1 MGNNEIKASVNMID
15 RDIVD
20 EMVKKEVSQ
29 AGNGEGESSQSL
41 QTPIVEKDSKIRG
54 NQDED
59 DKVSKHETGLAIDK
73 NDGVV
78 FPMAQSISIPIDIET
93 NATTTASGN
102 SMDTIMK
109 DPSNQI
115 FENGD
120 EENPEEM
127 IRELISSLET
137 LQMVSILS
145 LLKTMS

>member
-1 MGNNEIKASVNMID
+1 MGNKETKASVVMID

-41 QTPIVEKDSKIRG
+41 QTPIIEKDSKIRG

-59 DKVSKHETGLAIDK
+59 DKVSKHE

-115 FENGD
+115 FENSD

-127 IRELISSLET
+127 IRELISSLEA